1 MRHTYPVIERAA
13 AYLYLVREVRCV
25 NLKYSLRSERKRLC
39 LH

>member
-1 MRHTYPVIERAA
+1 MRHTCQVIEPDA

-25 NLKYSLRSERKRLC
+25 NLKYFLRSERKRLC